1 MTAELL
7 DTMED
12 VKFLGELDG
21 AANKE
26 AQYYAIWLY
35 MRIL

>member
-1 MTAELL
+1 MTAEFL

-21 AANKE
+21 AEWFNNS
-26 AQYYAIWLY
+26 
-35 MRIL
+35 MVNN

>member
-1 MTAELL
+1 MTAEFS

-21 AANKE
+21 TV
-26 AQYYAIWLY
+26 Y
-35 MRIL
+35 MQGYRE